1 MQAAL
6 VQSINLFQPEGG
18 GWKGSF
24 KPATIG
30 WALLTIVLGAAL
42 LSTYAWL
49 RERSFER
56 SVAAVV
62 HADQARTEQL
72 ARSSA
77 ALQSDGRLG
86 QLQAHVAALEQRNDR
101 LRLIIQRLGNS
112 VGDPVGNAAR
122 GSKAPYSTIV
132 AEVAN
137 AGFGGVWV
145 SHIDI
150 SGDNARLTLRG
161 TAVRPELLPEY
172 LQSLGHQ
179 AALRGRAIGS
189 FVVESATDAGSAT
202 AGAVNFTIAQ
212 QDEAEPLLAAVR

>member
-1 MQAAL
+1 MMQATL
-6 VQSINLFQPEGG
+6 VQSINLFQPERG
-18 GWKGSF
+18 GWRGSF

-30 WALLTIVLGAAL
+30 WALLAIVVGAAL

-62 HADQARTEQL
+62 QADQTRTEQL

-77 ALQSDGRLG
+77 ALQSNGRLD
-86 QLQAHVAALEQRNDR
+86 QLQAHVAELEQRNDR
-101 LRLIIQRLGNS
+101 LRLIIQRLDDS
-112 VGDPVGNAAR
+112 VGTAVR

-150 SGDNARLTLRG
+150 SGNNAQLSLRG

-189 FVVESATDAGSAT
+189 FVVESATDAGSAK

-212 QDEAEPLLAAVR
+212 QAEAEPLLAAVR

>member
-1 MQAAL
+1 MMAAAL
-6 VQSINLFQPEGG
+6 VQSINLFQPERG
-18 GWKGSF
+18 GWRGSF

-30 WALLTIVLGAAL
+30 WALLVIVAGAAL

-62 HADQARTEQL
+62 QADQMRTEQL

-77 ALQSDGRLG
+77 ALQSNGRLD

-101 LRLIIQRLGNS
+101 LRLIIQRLDDS
-112 VGDPVGNAAR
+112 VGNPVR

-150 SGDNARLTLRG
+150 SGNNARLTLRG

-202 AGAVNFTIAQ
+202 AGAVNFTISQ
-212 QDEAEPLLAAVR
+212 QEEAEPLLAAVR

>member
-1 MQAAL
+1 MMQAAL
-6 VQSINLFQPEGG
+6 VQSINLFQPEHG
-18 GWKGSF
+18 GWRGSF

-30 WALLTIVLGAAL
+30 WALLAIVVGAAL

-56 SVAAVV
+56 NVAAVV
-62 HADQARTEQL
+62 RADQTRTEQL

-77 ALQSDGRLG
+77 ALQSQGRLD

-101 LRLIIQRLGNS
+101 LRLIIQRLGNTADNT
-112 VGDPVGNAAR
+112 VR
-122 GSKAPYSTIV
+122 GSKAPYSTVV

-150 SGDNARLTLRG
+150 SGNNALLSLRG
-161 TAVRPELLPEY
+161 TAVRAELLPEY

-189 FVVESATDAGSAT
+189 FVVESATDAGSAKV
-202 AGAVNFTIAQ
+202 GAVNFTISQ
-212 QDEAEPLLAAVR
+212 QEETEPLLAAVR

>member
-1 MQAAL
+1 MMPAAV
-6 VQSINLFQPEGG
+6 VQSINLFQPVGG
-18 GWKGSF
+18 GWQGSF

-30 WALLTIVLGAAL
+30 WALLAIVVGAAL

-56 SVAAVV
+56 NVAAVV
-62 HADQARTEQL
+62 RADQTRTEQL
-72 ARSSA
+72 ARGSA
-77 ALQSDGRLG
+77 ALQSNGRLD

-101 LRLIIQRLGNS
+101 LRLIIQRLGDS
-112 VGDPVGNAAR
+112 VGNSAR
-122 GSKAPYSTIV
+122 VPTTPYSTIV
-132 AEVAN
+132 AEVAA

-150 SGDNARLTLRG
+150 SGNNARLSLRG

-172 LQSLGHQ
+172 LNSLGQQ
-179 AALRGRAIGS
+179 AALRGRAIGT
-189 FVVESATDAGSAT
+189 FVVESAMAASSAT

-212 QDEAEPLLAAVR
+212 QEEAEPPVEAVR